1 MYGQEHLHEVLAGS
15 EEIIGLIEQTVPQ
28 ACANQNTQE
37 AIDEQGVEDV
47 LLFLF
52 SFCIDNRTFCYILLI
67 EQFAH
72 NEIG

>member
-15 EEIIGLIEQTVPQ
+15 EEIVGLIEQTVPQ
-28 ACANQNTQE
+28 ACADQNTQE
-37 AIDEQGVEDV
+37 AVDEQGVEDV

-52 SFCIDNRTFCYILLI
+52 PFGIDDGSFCYILFI
-67 EQFAH
+67 EQLAH